1 MLNLVHDTSV
11 PVHKI
16 WQNEV
21 CQLGYLANPTNI
33 SGQKLTGVASFMLL
47 LGLDYV
53 KSNVNVM
60 LMVAELNY

>member
-1 MLNLVHDTSV
+1 MRFIFLIHRTFLPAVV
-11 PVHKI
+11 
-16 WQNEV
+16 
-21 CQLGYLANPTNI
+21 YPTNI
-33 SGQKLTGVASFMLL
+33 SGQKLTGVASFMLP